1 MSLNGIS
8 SVIATQPTLAGL
20 LKWCLSELTGP
31 AFYMPMWAWEKVAG
45 SSDFALRLPSLVISL
60 ATPLAILRFGNRDAD
75 LRLWWTVCV
84 LLWVPIFA
92 EGELPFAPDEVA
104 LIGGIVTTRRRAFV
118 ARMADRGFAFRTL
131 VHPSAIVS
139 PRARIDAGTFVG
151 AGVIIA
157 SHTHVGAHVLLNRG
171 ANVGHDNAL
180 APFVTIGPGAILAGA
195 VRVGAGSYVAVGAV
209 VRDHL
214 EIGAGAVVAAGAVV
228 VKPVEAHAL
237 VAGVPATVV
246 KNGVDGL

>member
-1 MSLNGIS
+1 MTDTKPLLILG
-8 SVIATQPTLAGL
+8 AGSFAIEVL
-20 LKWCLSELTGP
+20 EVAELTGVR
-31 AFYMPMWAWEKVAG
+31 VAG
-45 SSDFALRLPSLVISL
+45 FVVSDDHMPAAR
-60 ATPLAILRFGNRDAD
+60 RHAD
-75 LRLWWTVCV
+75 L
-84 LLWVPIFA
+84 PIFA

-151 AGVIIA
+151 AGVIVA